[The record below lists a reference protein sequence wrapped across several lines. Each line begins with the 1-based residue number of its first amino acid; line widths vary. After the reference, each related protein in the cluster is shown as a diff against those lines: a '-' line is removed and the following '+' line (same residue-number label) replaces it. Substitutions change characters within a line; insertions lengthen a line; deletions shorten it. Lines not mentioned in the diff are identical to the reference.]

1 MVKRLVLLAIL
12 FTTIQPVQ
20 AQREYIHRFENLHA
34 NTRYYGFFK
43 MTAAPDGGWAL
54 AGCDSATRIIHVLR
68 FDSCG
73 DLAWSKAIEAVLS
86 PQPSRCFDL
95 FFDAAGDL
103 VVGAG
108 AIGSTDGF
116 FFVFKFAPNGN
127 LRWSR
132 SWKAARFGLG
142 MYTLGALPNGQYFF
156 AGANSP
162 PSGPRDY
169 VGVMDSSGNIITVR
183 TYFVT
188 WLGYGTH
195 ATVLR
200 SGHLL
205 IRHGPHLYEI
215 DPLSGTVFWKRSHVA
230 PLYSYSHPIE
240 LEDGFL
246 AIGQFSDSQNLYS
259 GLSIFLSKDGKISK
273 LGEVFRANG
282 GIFSNTT
289 NLQIQRVC
297 ALPDGNFATVTTDS
311 LPQGFVSVVV
321 FSPAGTL
328 VRQTLINPAVSTSA
342 MLNHDFCLL
351 SDGTLA
357 IAANAGGRLAVIKT
371 SPLTNRLCDALPHK
385 NPVPY
390 QTHMSEVLM
399 NISVDTYAFEP
410 LLLPFS
416 VSDFAP
422 GQVVWCDD
430 NTALPDRDTVLEVC
444 PGDTVWA
451 NAFRPDAARYSW
463 EDGSDSMAVRLFPG
477 QPRVATV
484 TVGCETYQHRFEAK
498 VKEGCPCPLIVP
510 NAFTPDSDGINDVFL
525 PECLCGFAAFR
536 LSVFNRWGQMVF
548 SSDQS
553 GTGWDGSYNGEQSPS
568 DVYAFVLEFQ
578 PDTPEAV
585 WQRQKGMVTL
595 LR

>member
-1 MVKRLVLLAIL
+1 MMRLVFLSLLFL
-12 FTTIQPVQ
+12 TVQQVQ

-34 NTRYYGFFK
+34 NTRYYGFYK
-43 MTAAPDGGWAL
+43 MAAAPDGGWAL

-73 DLAWSKAIEAVLS
+73 NFAWSKAIEAVLS

-156 AGANSP
+156 SGANSP
-162 PSGPRDY
+162 PTGSRDY
-169 VGVMDSSGNIITVR
+169 VGVMDTAGNLLSVR
-183 TYFVT
+183 TYFET

-195 ATVLR
+195 ATALR
-200 SGHLL
+200 NGHLL
-205 IRHGPHLYEI
+205 IRHGPHFYEI

-259 GLSIFLSKDGKISK
+259 GLPIFLSQDGKISK
-273 LGEVFRANG
+273 MGEMFRANG
-282 GIFSNTT
+282 GIFGNTT
-289 NLQIQRVC
+289 NVQIQRVC

-311 LPQGFVSVVV
+311 LPHGYVSVVV
-321 FSPAGTL
+321 FSPTGSL
-328 VRQTLINPAVSTSA
+328 VRQTLINPAVSGTA
-342 MLNHDFCLL
+342 LLNHDFCLL
-351 SDGTLA
+351 PDGTLA

-371 SPLTNRLCDALPHK
+371 SPMTNLLCDALPHK
-385 NPVPY
+385 YPVPY
-390 QTHMSEVLM
+390 QIGISESAI
-399 NISVDTYAFEP
+399 NISVGNYPFEP

-430 NTALPDRDTVLEVC
+430 ETTLLDRDTVLEAC

-451 NAFRPDAARYSW
+451 SAFRPGATRYSW
-463 EDGSDSMAVRLFPG
+463 ENGSDSAAVQLLPG
-477 QPRVATV
+477 QERVATV
-484 TVGCETYQHRFEAK
+484 TIGCETYLHRFVAK
-498 VKEGCPCPLIVP
+498 VKQGCPCPLIVP
-510 NAFTPDSDGINDVFL
+510 NAFTPDSDGINDFFL

-536 LSVFNRWGQMVF
+536 LSIFNRWGQVVF
-548 SSDQS
+548 SSNQP
-553 GTGWDGSYNGEQSPS
+553 GVGWDGTFNGEQSPS
-568 DVYAFVLEFQ
+568 DVYAFVLEYRTS
-578 PDTPEAV
+578 TPEAV
-585 WQRQKGMVTL
+585 WQHQKGMVTL